1 MSTNSAVVDPSTTS
15 HEKPPPLDDLT
26 ADRFQSP
33 IQSLVNVVIQKSDD
47 LDSKRFDE
55 LLSLL
60 VVLLGSVMKMTLSVQ
75 LDTEFDL
82 DRTNVDHECTDAE
95 LSAEFT
101 ARHATAFETCPEHHL
116 GNWRG
121 LTELPAPLL
130 FGLSG
135 EEFGHGWVV
144 PSLWVL

>member
-1 MSTNSAVVDPSTTS
+1 MAIATSTNSAKFDPSTTS
-15 HEKPPPLDDLT
+15 HEKPPPIDDLT
-26 ADRFQSP
+26 ADRLQDP

-60 VVLLGSVMKMTLSVQ
+60 VVFLCPVMKMTLSVQ

-82 DRTNVDHECTDAE
+82 DRIKVDHECTDAV

-101 ARHATAFETCPEHHL
+101 AQHATAFETRPEHHL
-116 GNWRG
+116 GRWHG

-130 FGLSG
+130 FGFSV
-135 EEFGHGWVV
+135 EEIGHR
-144 PSLWVL
+144 